1 MTTNERYALTG
12 ATEAPSKATG
22 NTANGASG
30 KTRATVVKKTSYRF
44 LILALITVVLA
55 LSTGDR
61 AALSVAG
68 TDMGKELGISSV
80 EMGYLFSAFSWAYVL
95 FLIPSGWLTDR
106 IGSKK
111 AMMLAVVTWSSF
123 TVMMGLVHFIG
134 MVVPLLL
141 ALRFLLG
148 AAESPVG
155 PASGRIIAAW
165 FPSSERG
172 VAGAIFNS
180 AQYLSLA
187 LFTPIMGWLCFHYGW
202 QYVFI
207 IMGLIGL
214 VIGAIWWK
222 LYYLPIS
229 HPKMNAEE
237 LEYIRAGEGLV
248 DLESLKSRAADKGK
262 GMKLGE
268 IGQLFRS
275 RMLVGIFL
283 AQYCITSITW
293 FFMTWFPIYLVKERG
308 FDILQAGVVAA
319 IPALC
324 GLVGG
329 ISSGF
334 ISDKILKKTGNL
346 SMARKT
352 PITIGLL
359 LSSSIILCNY
369 ANSATLVVVLMS
381 LAFFGKGF
389 GSMGWTVVAD
399 TAPKEL
405 IGTTGG
411 VFNAVG
417 NMAGIVTPVVIGY
430 ILQTTGSFDG
440 ALLFVGAHGLIAVAS
455 YWLIVGK
462 IQRFQ
467 LQTKA

>member
-1 MTTNERYALTG
+1 MSTNKPYALAGMTPQSDPQL
-12 ATEAPSKATG
+12 AAATG
-22 NTANGASG
+22 DAVQSNA
-30 KTRATVVKKTSYRF
+30 ATLRKSRYRF
-44 LILALITVVLA
+44 VILALITVVLA

-68 TDMGKELGISSV
+68 ADMGKELGISSV
-80 EMGYLFSAFSWAYVL
+80 EMGYLFSAFSWAYVI

-106 IGSKK
+106 IGSKRS
-111 AMMLAVVTWSSF
+111 MMLAVTVWSCF

-134 MVVPLLL
+134 MIVPLLL

-172 VAGAIFNS
+172 IAGAIFNS

-187 LFTPIMGWLCFHYGW
+187 LFTPIMGWLCFTYGW
-202 QYVFI
+202 EYVFI
-207 IMGLIGL
+207 IMGAIGL
-214 VIGAIWWK
+214 VIGALWWK
-222 LYYLPIS
+222 LYYLPIN
-229 HPKMNAEE
+229 HPKINEAE
-237 LEYIRAGEGLV
+237 LEYIRAGDGLV
-248 DLESLKSRAADKGK
+248 DLESIKTKADNNGK
-262 GMKLGE
+262 GMKLSE

-308 FDILQAGVVAA
+308 FDILQAGFIAA

-329 ISSGF
+329 VSSGF
-334 ISDKILKKTGNL
+334 ISDLILKKSGNL
-346 SMARKT
+346 SLARKI
-352 PITIGLL
+352 PITVGLL
-359 LSSSIILCNY
+359 LSACIILCNY
-369 ANSATLVVVLMS
+369 ANSATWVVVLMS

-411 VFNAVG
+411 VFNAFG
-417 NMAGIVTPVVIGY
+417 NTAGIITPVVIGY

-440 ALLFVGAHGLIAVAS
+440 ALLYVGAHGLIAVAC
-455 YWLIVGK
+455 YWLVVGR
-462 IQRFQ
+462 IQRFELNKQ
-467 LQTKA
+467 H

>member
-1 MTTNERYALTG
+1 MTNQSRYALDG
-12 ATEAPSKATG
+12 AANAPPPPVVTDIDLSG
-22 NTANGASG
+22 SRTACS
-30 KTRATVVKKTSYRF
+30 TRRKTSYRF

-68 TDMGKELGISSV
+68 SDMGKELGISAV
-80 EMGYLFSAFSWAYVL
+80 EMGYLFSAFSWAYVI

-106 IGSKK
+106 IGSKR
-111 AMMLAVVTWSSF
+111 AMMFAVVVWSSF
-123 TVMMGLVHFIG
+123 TVMMGMVHFIG

-172 VAGAIFNS
+172 IAGAIFNS

-187 LFTPIMGWLCFHYGW
+187 VFTPVMGWLCFTYGW
-202 QYVFI
+202 EYVFI

-214 VIGAIWWK
+214 VIGAVWWK
-222 LYYLPIS
+222 LYYLPVD
-229 HPKMNAEE
+229 HPKMNDEE
-237 LEYIRAGEGLV
+237 LEYIRTGEGLV
-248 DLESLKSRAADKGK
+248 DLESIKEKAATTGK

-268 IGQLFRS
+268 VGQLFRS

-308 FDILQAGVVAA
+308 FDILQAGFIAA

-324 GLVGG
+324 GLIGG
-329 ISSGF
+329 VSSGF
-334 ISDKILKKTGNL
+334 TSDWILKRTGSL
-346 SMARKT
+346 SIARKA
-352 PITIGLL
+352 PITVGLL

-369 ANSATLVVVLMS
+369 ASSATLVVVLMS

-411 VFNAVG
+411 VFNAFG
-417 NMAGIVTPVVIGY
+417 NTAGIVTPVVIGY

-440 ALLFVGAHGLIAVAS
+440 ALLFVGAHGLVAVAS

-467 LQTKA
+467 LKPHA

>member
-1 MTTNERYALTG
+1 M
-12 ATEAPSKATG
+12 
-22 NTANGASG
+22 
-30 KTRATVVKKTSYRF
+30 
-44 LILALITVVLA
+44 
-55 LSTGDR
+55 
-61 AALSVAG
+61 
-68 TDMGKELGISSV
+68 
-80 EMGYLFSAFSWAYVL
+80 

-111 AMMLAVVTWSSF
+111 AMMLAIVIWSSF
-123 TVMMGLVHFIG
+123 TVMMGMVHFIG

-141 ALRFLLG
+141 GLRFLLG

-155 PASGRIIAAW
+155 PASGRVIAAW

-172 VAGAIFNS
+172 IAGAIFNS

-187 LFTPIMGWLCFHYGW
+187 LFTPLMGWLCYTWGW
-202 QYVFI
+202 EYVFM
-207 IMGLIGL
+207 IMGGIGL
-214 VIGAIWWK
+214 VIAAIWWK
-222 LYYLPIS
+222 LYYLPVD
-229 HPKMNAEE
+229 HPNMNAQE

-248 DLESLKSRAADKGK
+248 DLESLKQKVRTTGK
-262 GMKLGE
+262 GMQLSQ

-283 AQYCITSITW
+283 AQYCITAITW

-308 FDILQAGVVAA
+308 FDILQAGFVAA

-329 ISSGF
+329 VSSGF
-334 ISDKILKKTGNL
+334 ISDFLLKKTHSL
-346 SMARKT
+346 SIARKT

-359 LSSSIILCNY
+359 LSASIILCNY
-369 ANSATLVVVLMS
+369 ADSALLVIVLMS

-411 VFNAVG
+411 VFNAFG
-417 NMAGIVTPVVIGY
+417 NTAGIVTPVIIGY
-430 ILQTTGSFDG
+430 LLQTTGNFEW
-440 ALLFVGAHGLIAVAS
+440 ALIYVGAHGLIAVAS
-455 YWLIVGK
+455 YWLLVGK
-462 IQRFQ
+462 IQRFE
-467 LQTKA
+467 LKARH

>member
-1 MTTNERYALTG
+1 MTTQSRYALDG
-12 ATEAPSKATG
+12 APDDAPPAVVSPQSSTSAT
-22 NTANGASG
+22 TA
-30 KTRATVVKKTSYRF
+30 KKSSYRF

-80 EMGYLFSAFSWAYVL
+80 EMGYLFSAFSWAYVI

-106 IGSKK
+106 IGSKRS
-111 AMMLAVVTWSSF
+111 MMLAVVIWSCF
-123 TVMMGLVHFIG
+123 TVMMGMVHFIG

-141 ALRFLLG
+141 GLRFLLG

-155 PASGRIIAAW
+155 PASGRVIAAW

-172 VAGAIFNS
+172 IAGAIFNS

-187 LFTPIMGWLCFHYGW
+187 VFTPIMGWLCFTFGW
-202 QYVFI
+202 EYVFI
-207 IMGLIGL
+207 IMGAIGL
-214 VIGAIWWK
+214 VIGAVWWK
-222 LYYLPIS
+222 LYYLPVD
-229 HPKMNAEE
+229 HPKINKEE

-248 DLESLKSRAADKGK
+248 DLESLKSKAASTGK
-262 GMKLGE
+262 SMKLGE

-308 FDILQAGVVAA
+308 FDILQAGFIAA

-329 ISSGF
+329 VSSGF
-334 ISDKILKKTGNL
+334 ISDKILKKTGSL
-346 SMARKT
+346 SIARKT

-369 ANSATLVVVLMS
+369 ANSTTLVVVLMS

-399 TAPKEL
+399 SAPKEL

-411 VFNAVG
+411 VFNAFG
-417 NMAGIVTPVVIGY
+417 NTAGIVTPVVIGY

-440 ALLFVGAHGLIAVAS
+440 ALLFVGAHGLVAVAS

-467 LQTKA
+467 LKAKARFL